1 MAVMASAA
9 VSAGL
14 ASVRAGELCAVASN
28 VTSISCAKASYPA
41 RMTLSRQAR
50 SHWSVDRWGTPAI
63 FRRLRD
69 LGRPADVVKSPC
81 GGIGRRARLKIE
93 FRKECWFDSGQG
105 HQLGCSSPFQSV
117 RNRPRSARKPLK
129 NRLFRVHR
137 YSSPFVLVR
146 SQPSDLLVFLLVSC
160 WYRENKR
167 SRRLSLFRAKGVE
180 QMARKN
186 DGACANPKQIR
197 TDVDCRAAR
206 PKFDKGA
213 WSPAK
218 LSDVTGGSLYLFV
231 PPDES

>member
-41 RMTLSRQAR
+41 RMTLSRQGR

-93 FRKECWFDSGQG
+93 FRNECWFDSGQG
-105 HQLGCSSPFQSV
+105 HQQFVAETPTSCAERGLKRQTTD
-117 RNRPRSARKPLK
+117 PR
-129 NRLFRVHR
+129 
-137 YSSPFVLVR
+137 
-146 SQPSDLLVFLLVSC
+146 
-160 WYRENKR
+160 
-167 SRRLSLFRAKGVE
+167 
-180 QMARKN
+180 
-186 DGACANPKQIR
+186 
-197 TDVDCRAAR
+197 
-206 PKFDKGA
+206 
-213 WSPAK
+213 
-218 LSDVTGGSLYLFV
+218 
-231 PPDES
+231 